1 MLAFAAPCG
10 STFDRTIA
18 TPHRRSRHPCSCR
31 MRISAKNKPA
41 SLCVVPNPDGRFPC
55 ARHGEVGLE
64 EAYTLAAGV
73 REITRHD
80 GEGKK
85 QPIIAIVDLKSQAY
99 GRREE
104 TAAIYLAAAAAAD
117 ATAPPDSLVTP

>member
-1 MLAFAAPCG
+1 
-10 STFDRTIA
+10 
-18 TPHRRSRHPCSCR
+18 
-31 MRISAKNKPA
+31 MRISAQNKPA
-41 SLCVVPNPDGRFPC
+41 FCASSRIPTGRFPC

-64 EAYTLAAGV
+64 EAYTLAARV

-104 TAAIYLAAAAAAD
+104 TAAILIW
-117 ATAPPDSLVTP
+117 PPRQPRTLTGPPGSLVTP